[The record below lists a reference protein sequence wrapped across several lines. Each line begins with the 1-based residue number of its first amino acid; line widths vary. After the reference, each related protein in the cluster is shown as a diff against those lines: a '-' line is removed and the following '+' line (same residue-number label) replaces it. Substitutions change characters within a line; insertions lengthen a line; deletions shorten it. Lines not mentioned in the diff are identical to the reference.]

1 MWGELAAPPSVALH
15 FGFGLGAFIAPMVA
29 APFLGEK
36 RNATSPAENGTI
48 MHSENGTT
56 IGNESY
62 QEDGGNIV
70 IPWAIIGS
78 MCLLWLI
85 LNTIFYIHTRLT
97 KAVSKY
103 TKETPKVSLRK
114 MLSLHACVPGDKLFG
129 VVMLCLLCYNYVHFV
144 GSERAYSSFLFTF
157 ATENNIIRLSKDSA
171 ATLNSVFWISFT
183 SGRFCAILASKFVPI
198 IILMAILISGNLV
211 NGIVM
216 GAAAWRVD
224 IILWIFTGKF
234 LHAFIYLY
242 IHIFLYFYN
251 IYFPQ
256 MTYTYRDTCINFL
269 KS

>member
-1 MWGELAAPPSVALH
+1 MCFVGTNIYILRMWGELAAPPSVALH

-29 APFLGEK
+29 APFLGDK
-36 RNATSPAENGTI
+36 TNATSPAGNGTI
-48 MHSENGTT
+48 LRS
-56 IGNESY
+56 ESY

-78 MCLLWLI
+78 MCLLWFI
-85 LNTIFYIHTRLT
+85 LNTVFYIHTRIT
-97 KAVSKY
+97 KAVSIY
-103 TKETPKVSLRK
+103 TKETPKISLRK

-129 VVMLCLLCYNYVHFV
+129 VVMLCLLSINYVHFV

-157 ATENNIIRLSKDSA
+157 ATENKLIRLSKDGA

-183 SGRFCAILASKFVPI
+183 FGRFWTILASKFVPI
-198 IILMAILISGNLV
+198 VILMAIVMSGNLV

-234 LHAFIYLY
+234 Y
-242 IHIFLYFYN
+242 IIFSY
-251 IYFPQ
+251 
-256 MTYTYRDTCINFL
+256 
-269 KS
+269 